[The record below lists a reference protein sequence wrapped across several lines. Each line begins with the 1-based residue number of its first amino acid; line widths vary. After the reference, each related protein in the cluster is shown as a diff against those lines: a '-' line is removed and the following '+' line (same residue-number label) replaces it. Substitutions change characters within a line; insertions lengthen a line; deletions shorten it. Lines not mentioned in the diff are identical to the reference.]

1 MAAKNGIAWPGYIP
15 RSGYLPLGADDKQ
28 RHGKQSMQ
36 ILFAFIGFCVWIV
49 LMTWISTT
57 IGAFFFG
64 DRTLIVQALKVSDHA
79 IEVRGRR
86 EGLIPFLLTL
96 AGLSP
101 TTSLNVNA
109 REALC
114 TSSGLFG
121 ISSRSLPLDRV
132 PQVTYGS
139 RKPVE
144 YVFVAVT
151 VGLVGFIV
159 LLVALFQMEVMA
171 LLGVPVVAAIF
182 AGVPIILYYINKRF
196 FLGIHTQG
204 GFPIVLSFKPNV
216 IEGVELDLDRAM
228 ALAAVVRNLTI
239 LAHRAGEATVSATS
253 GGTMTAAAPVP
264 QSTSPVGSLLEDT
277 VSPRELLVDA
287 QQCIR
292 AGRRDEAIATLRHI
306 VRQFSESAEA
316 EQARRSLEKAGL
328 TP

>member
-1 MAAKNGIAWPGYIP
+1 ME
-15 RSGYLPLGADDKQ
+15 
-28 RHGKQSMQ
+28 
-36 ILFAFIGFCVWIV
+36 ILVTFIGFCVCFV
-49 LMTWISTT
+49 LVTWIITT
-57 IGAFFFG
+57 IGTFFFG
-64 DRTLIVQALKVSDHA
+64 DRTLIVQALTVRDRE

-101 TTSLNVNA
+101 TTSLSVNE
-109 REALC
+109 REAVC

-121 ISSRSLPLDRV
+121 ISSQSLPLDRV

-144 YVFVAVT
+144 YLFVAASVGV
-151 VGLVGFIV
+151 VGLVTLFF
-159 LLVALFQMEVMA
+159 ALWRMEVMA
-171 LLGVPVVAAIF
+171 ALGVAVVATMF
-182 AGVPIILYYINKRF
+182 AGAPIILYYINKRF
-196 FLGIHTQG
+196 FLGLHTQG
-204 GFPIVLSFKPNV
+204 GFPVVLSFKPNV
-216 IEGVELDLDRAM
+216 IEGVELNLDRAM

-239 LAHRAGEATVSATS
+239 HANRAGYVPGAPTS
-253 GGTMTAAAPVP
+253 GDTIT
-264 QSTSPVGSLLEDT
+264 STSPVPSGTPLVSSPIEDP
-277 VSPRELLVDA
+277 VSARELLVDA

-316 EQARRSLEKAGL
+316 EQARRSLEMAGL